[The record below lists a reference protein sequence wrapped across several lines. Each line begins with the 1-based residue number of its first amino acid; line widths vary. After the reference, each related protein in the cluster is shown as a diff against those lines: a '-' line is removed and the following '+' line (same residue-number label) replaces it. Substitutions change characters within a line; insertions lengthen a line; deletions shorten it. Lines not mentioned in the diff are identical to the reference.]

1 MATVLIIE
9 RDNKAMRLLAWG
21 MREAG
26 HHVVTSVGA
35 DELVAGDRLQPDVI
49 VFNTGMAVDVKRLW
63 VSSLRYIVP
72 QVDVIDLCTTGDIST
87 YDTGADGYLEAPYRV
102 DALVNLMEGLRV
114 RRASIT
120 AARQSSEV
128 PS

>member
-26 HHVVTSVGA
+26 HHVVTSAGA
-35 DELVAGDRLQPDVI
+35 DELLAGERFEPDVI
-49 VFNTGMAVDVKRLW
+49 VFNTGMPMDVKRLW
-63 VSSLRYIVP
+63 VSSLRYIVSD
-72 QVDVIDLCTTGDIST
+72 VDVIDLSPTGHIPT
-87 YDTGADGYLEAPYRV
+87 YDTGADGYLEEPYRV

-114 RRASIT
+114 RRANTRSAT
-120 AARQSSEV
+120 EPTEV
-128 PS
+128 LS